1 MAANDANS
9 VAAIIFARSRHI
21 VAVDAV
27 FTTLPGP
34 LFTNAF
40 EISAPASAL
49 ACVWRA
55 GIAD

>member
-21 VAVDAV
+21 VAVDVV
-27 FTTLPGP
+27 FTTLLGP
-34 LFTNAF
+34 LFTNPSEMSATAF
-40 EISAPASAL
+40 AL

-55 GIAD
+55 GIDD